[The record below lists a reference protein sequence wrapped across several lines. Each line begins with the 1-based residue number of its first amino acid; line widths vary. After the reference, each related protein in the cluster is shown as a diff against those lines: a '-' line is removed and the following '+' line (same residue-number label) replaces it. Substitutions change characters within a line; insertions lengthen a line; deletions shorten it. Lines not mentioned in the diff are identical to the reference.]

1 MTQAHASRG
10 SALTS
15 AVGVVDANARRS
27 VNDALAALGITVT
40 IEADDVDSLMSAVAA
55 QPPLVVVVGSAIA
68 GGGMRAVHQLSKEA
82 PTSLVVFL
90 ASNPTEDEMLDV
102 LSAGAVGYLP
112 RALPVSSIATAV
124 LAVLNGE
131 VALTRTLMSR
141 VVEELQGRPGRRV
154 PLASAPATKLTSR
167 EWDVASLMRSGAST
181 QQIAHRL
188 IMSNS
193 TVRVH
198 VSNILH
204 KLHVPDRDAAVR
216 VLAGI

>member
-1 MTQAHASRG
+1 MTRADASRG

-40 IEADDVDSLMSAVAA
+40 IEADGVDELVTAVAA
-55 QPPLVVVVGSAIA
+55 APPLVVVVGSAIT

-82 PTSLVVFL
+82 PTCLVVFL
-90 ASNPTEDEMLDV
+90 ASTPTEDEMLDA

-112 RALPVSSIATAV
+112 RDLPASSIATAV
-124 LAVLNGE
+124 LAVLHGE
-131 VALTRTLMSR
+131 VALTRTMMSR

-154 PLASAPATKLTSR
+154 PMPSAPATKLTSR
-167 EWDVASLMRSGAST
+167 EWDVATLMRSGAST
-181 QQIAHRL
+181 QQIALRL
-188 IMSNS
+188 FMSSS

-204 KLHVPDRDAAVR
+204 KLHVPDRDSAVR

>member
-1 MTQAHASRG
+1 MRG
-10 SALTS
+10 QDGARDCALTL
-15 AVGVVDANARRS
+15 AIGVVDADAREA
-27 VNDALAALGITVT
+27 VTAAMTALGITVT
-40 IEADDVDSLMSAVAA
+40 IEADDVASLMTAVAA

-90 ASNPTEDEMLDV
+90 AANPTEDEMLDA

-112 RALPVSSIATAV
+112 RDLPVSSIATAV

-131 VALTRTLMSR
+131 VALTRTMMSR
-141 VVEELQGRPGRRV
+141 VVEELQGRPSRRV

-167 EWDVASLMRSGAST
+167 EWDVATLMRSGAST
-181 QQIAHRL
+181 QQIALRL
-188 IMSNS
+188 FMSSS

-204 KLHVPDRDAAVR
+204 KLHVPDRDSAVR